1 MKKVVKVSI
10 GNLAFTID
18 EDGYELLKAY
28 LGELNAH
35 YRSKQ
40 NGDEIIEGIEERMAE
55 LFMEK
60 SGKDAV
66 VSMEV
71 VKEIITI
78 LGRPE
83 IIDEETGSTTSASY
97 EQTQERAS
105 RLTPKRLYRDP
116 DHKVLGG
123 VCSGLAT
130 YFNIDRILVRIIFF
144 VCFLGFS
151 AVGFHFGGGSFWVL
165 MYIVLWIVIPEAKT
179 VEQRCAMYGESPD
192 LSHIQRRVED
202 GVNQVGSG
210 LRRAGAKSG
219 AVLNDI
225 FKVILKVIGV
235 LMVIFSV
242 SGILLLSFLLLGVEI
257 FQGVIPFDLFNY
269 VNLGFEN
276 AILLK
281 IMSLLVMFLPL
292 VGILY
297 GGIQILFG
305 FKSPRLR
312 PGLIIFILWI
322 ISGIAFVTLV
332 ISASRPYWNE
342 GRDSSNLTLKEGI
355 DTLYLKFESPNPMP
369 ETRVFV
375 DAGRSEMVMFWING
389 QRKNREIVTFP
400 KINIVR
406 QDEKDSATIYFE
418 TQAMAYSHAEAL
430 VKAQNSL
437 PQAELKDSLLTIHAD
452 IYTRA
457 NKWSG
462 TIKEVSI
469 YIPENVKVIV
479 QNPVKHDFDKDSR
492 HDFDWNCDR
501 SRRWHNWNGE
511 WRREWRRDW
520 RRDRDNNND

>member
-60 SGKDAV
+60 TDKDAV
-66 VSMEV
+66 VSMAV
-71 VKEIITI
+71 VKEVINI

-83 IIDEETGSTTSASY
+83 IIDEETGATEPAGY
-97 EQTQERAS
+97 EQAQERAT
-105 RLTPKRLYRDP
+105 RLTPKRVYRDP

-165 MYIVLWIVIPEAKT
+165 LYIVLWIVIPEAKT
-179 VEQRCAMYGESPD
+179 VEQRCAMHGESPD
-192 LSHIQRRVED
+192 LSHIQKRVED
-202 GVNQVGSG
+202 GVSQVGSG
-210 LRRAGAKSG
+210 LRRAGAQSG
-219 AVLNDI
+219 AVVNDI
-225 FKVILKVIGV
+225 FRIILKVIGV
-235 LMVIFSV
+235 FMVIFSV
-242 SGILLLSFLLLGVEI
+242 SGILFLSFLLLGVEI

-276 AILLK
+276 TLWLK
-281 IMSLLVMFLPL
+281 ITFLLVMFLPL
-292 VGILY
+292 VGMLY

-312 PGLIIFILWI
+312 PGLIIFILWV
-322 ISGIAFVTLV
+322 ISGFAFVTLA
-332 ISASRPYWNE
+332 ITASRPYWNE
-342 GRDSSNLTLKEGI
+342 GRDSSSLSLKEGI
-355 DTLYLKFESPNPMP
+355 DTLYIKFESPNPMP
-369 ETRVFV
+369 DTRVFV
-375 DAGRSEMVMFWING
+375 DAGRSEMVMFWIDG
-389 QRKNREIVTFP
+389 QRSAREIVTFP

-418 TQAMAYSHAEAL
+418 THAMAYSHTEAL
-430 VKAQNSL
+430 IKAQNSL
-437 PQAELKDSLLTIHAD
+437 PQIEIKDSLLTIHAD
-452 IYTRA
+452 IYTKT

-462 TIKEVSI
+462 SVKEVSI
-469 YIPENVKVIV
+469 YVPENVKVIV
-479 QNPVKHDFDKDSR
+479 QNPVKHDFDKDRR
-492 HDFDWNCDR
+492 HDFDWNCDQNW
-501 SRRWHNWNGE
+501 RWYRWNNSWNSE
-511 WRREWRRDW
+511 WRREWRREW
-520 RRDRDNNND
+520 RNDSN